1 MPDMPPLI
9 WARIVIIMLSVPI
22 TLFLLRNNQI
32 PLYQSLN
39 FFLSPLNYPRSRTML
54 FDMNI
59 CSFYTITGADAT
71 NISSMYPV
79 ISFEAFSLV
88 ILNNSNHF
96 DNASILFPQC

>member
-9 WARIVIIMLSVPI
+9 WARIVVIMLSIPV

-32 PLYQSLN
+32 LLYQSLN
-39 FFLSPLNYPRSRTML
+39 LVLSLLNYPGSRTML
-54 FDMNI
+54 FGMTI
-59 CSFYTITGADAT
+59 CSFYTVAGADAT
-71 NISSMYPV
+71 NISSMYSV
-79 ISFEAFSLV
+79 ISSEAFSLV